1 MGAVGAFL
9 IVVAFVLGIITIIHM
24 LKDDWDLALLNMLL
38 CLLLVVIG
46 VLTIRTYG
54 TYKNEKEDDDYVTI
68 VTSDYKVLDQSQIYI
83 TGEDTVVYKKYI
95 IKYKK

>member
-9 IVVAFVLGIITIIHM
+9 IVVAFILVIISIIYM
-24 LKDDWDLALLNMLL
+24 LKDEWGLAIINILL
-38 CLLLVVIG
+38 CLLLVVTGI
-46 VLTIRTYG
+46 LAIRTYDSH
-54 TYKNEKEDDDYVTI
+54 KDEKDDEYVTV
-68 VTSDYKVLDQSQIYI
+68 VTSDYKVLDQTQMYI